1 MTSLSHQSRWYSH
14 SPCLCALGDKL
25 LELLGP
31 LVLLYPLLPLEPD
44 ALRSQGFVSE
54 KGWDCL
60 VIFTPHWVWKLP
72 VQSCDPVWPAL

>member
-31 LVLLYPLLPLEPD
+31 LVLLYPLLLLEPD
-44 ALRSQGFVSE
+44 ALRSQGLVTE
-54 KGWDCL
+54 KDGI
-60 VIFTPHWVWKLP
+60 V
-72 VQSCDPVWPAL
+72 